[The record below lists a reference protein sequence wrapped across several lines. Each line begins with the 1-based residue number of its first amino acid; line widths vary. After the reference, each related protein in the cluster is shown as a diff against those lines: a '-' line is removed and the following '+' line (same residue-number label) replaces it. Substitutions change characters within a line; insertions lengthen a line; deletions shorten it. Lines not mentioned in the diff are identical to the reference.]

1 MTKAMDS
8 HNFLYLLH
16 SQVRLNGRLMDTF
29 ERSDIAEGIF
39 YEYLRTDDPISYE
52 LRDRVVDGFPFLLA
66 PLARVKEFQSPPS
79 PHKPPELGNPFFRV
93 FAGFTESASSHAM
106 GLAGMVQHG
115 AFAMAGHAT
124 NAAYSFGGI
133 AQGVGSEI
141 DRRRGL
147 LVKHAILLP
156 DTVMHLLS
164 RDPDPIQTVTDWV
177 SGNATPEDEEE
188 LPTRVSS
195 GRVFGYPLS
204 RWFSDTYHAPDE
216 IGPMKIRPT
225 MTMRR
230 KIFLTLVHLYLLLL
244 LIVSF
249 PGSYK
254 SRTKL
259 VVRRSGANKEI
270 SNGLAKE
277 KNGGRGQEQVP
288 DIARSPLERLQHQQG
303 TLSGQGLLTRAS
315 KAFRSSASEEIE
327 EVSSVS
333 SGSGNENGIPLKKKS
348 LSYFL

>member
-1 MTKAMDS
+1 
-8 HNFLYLLH
+8 
-16 SQVRLNGRLMDTF
+16 MDTF

-66 PLARVKEFQSPPS
+66 PLARAKEFQSPPS
-79 PHKPPELGNPFFRV
+79 PQKPQEQGNPLFRV
-93 FAGFTESASSHAM
+93 FTGVTESATSHAM

-133 AQGVGSEI
+133 AQGVGNEI

-156 DTVMHLLS
+156 DTVMHLVS

-204 RWFSDTYHAPDE
+204 RWFSATYHAPDE

-230 KIFLTLVHLYLLLL
+230 KLFLTLVHLYLLLL

-254 SRTKL
+254 TRTKF
-259 VVRRSGANKEI
+259 VVRRSGINRKT
-270 SNGLAKE
+270 SYGNGLAKD
-277 KNGGRGQEQVP
+277 KNGGRGKDEVS

-303 TLSGQGLLTRAS
+303 TLSGESLLSRAS

-327 EVSSVS
+327 EFSSSAS

>member
-1 MTKAMDS
+1 
-8 HNFLYLLH
+8 
-16 SQVRLNGRLMDTF
+16 MDTF

-66 PLARVKEFQSPPS
+66 PLARAKQFQSTPS
-79 PHKPPELGNPFFRV
+79 PQKPPELGNPLFRFYTGV
-93 FAGFTESASSHAM
+93 AESATSHAM
-106 GLAGMVQHG
+106 GFAGMVQHG

-156 DTVMHLLS
+156 DTVMHLVS

-188 LPTRVSS
+188 ELQTRVSS
-195 GRVFGYPLS
+195 GRAFGYPLS

-230 KIFLTLVHLYLLLL
+230 KLFLALVHLYLLLL

-254 SRTKL
+254 SRSKF
-259 VVRRSGANKEI
+259 VVRRSGANKKI
-270 SNGLAKE
+270 SNDKGLAE
-277 KNGGRGQEQVP
+277 DKNGGRGKEEVP
-288 DIARSPLERLQHQQG
+288 DIARSQLDRQQHQQG
-303 TLSGQGLLTRAS
+303 TLNGESLLARAS
-315 KAFRSSASEEIE
+315 KAFRSSASEEID

-333 SGSGNENGIPLKKKS
+333 SGSGNDSGIPLKKKS

>member
-1 MTKAMDS
+1 
-8 HNFLYLLH
+8 
-16 SQVRLNGRLMDTF
+16 MDTF
-29 ERSDIAEGIF
+29 DRSDIAEGIF
-39 YEYLRTDDPISYE
+39 YEYLRTDDPISTE
-52 LRDRVVDGFPFLLA
+52 LRERVMDGFPFLLA
-66 PLARVKEFQSPPS
+66 PLARAKDFQSAPS
-79 PHKPPELGNPFFRV
+79 PQKPPEVGNPLFRV
-93 FAGFTESASSHAM
+93 FAGVTESATSHAM

-115 AFAMAGHAT
+115 AFAMAGHAA
-124 NAAYSFGGI
+124 NAALSFPGHAANAALSFGD
-133 AQGVGSEI
+133 VTKSVVSEV

-156 DTVMHLLS
+156 DTVMHLPETVMHLVS

-177 SGNATPEDEEE
+177 SGNATPEDPEEP
-188 LPTRVSS
+188 LTRVSR

-249 PGSYK
+249 PGSCAT
-254 SRTKL
+254 RTKL
-259 VVRRSGANKEI
+259 VVRRTNKKM
-270 SNGLAKE
+270 SNGKAGLTKD
-277 KNGGRGQEQVP
+277 KNGGQDQVL
-288 DIARSPLERLQHQQG
+288 DIARSPLERLQCQHSG
-303 TLSGQGLLTRAS
+303 ANLLSRAN

-327 EVSSVS
+327 EVASSIS
-333 SGSGNENGIPLKKKS
+333 SGSLSNENGIPLKKKS

>member
-1 MTKAMDS
+1 VTKSMDS
-8 HNFLYLLH
+8 NNFLHLFH
-16 SQVRLNGRLMDTF
+16 TQVRLNGRLMDTF

-66 PLARVKEFQSPPS
+66 PLARAKQFQSPPS
-79 PHKPPELGNPFFRV
+79 PQKPPELGNPLFRV
-93 FAGFTESASSHAM
+93 FTGVTESATSHAM

-156 DTVMHLLS
+156 DTVMHLVS

-204 RWFSDTYHAPDE
+204 RWFSSTYHAPDE

-225 MTMRR
+225 MTMTR
-230 KIFLTLVHLYLLLL
+230 KLFLTLVHLYLLLL

-254 SRTKL
+254 TRSKF
-259 VVRRSGANKEI
+259 VVRRSSANKKM
-270 SNGLAKE
+270 SNGKG
-277 KNGGRGQEQVP
+277 KNGGRGKEEVP

-303 TLSGQGLLTRAS
+303 TSSGESLLSRAN
-315 KAFRSSASEEIE
+315 KAFRPSASEEIE

>member
-1 MTKAMDS
+1 MDS
-8 HNFLYLLH
+8 FA
-16 SQVRLNGRLMDTF
+16 
-29 ERSDIAEGIF
+29 RSDIAEGIF
-39 YEYLRTDDPISYE
+39 YEYLRTDDPISHE
-52 LRDRVVDGFPFLLA
+52 LRERVVDGFPFLLA
-66 PLARVKEFQSPPS
+66 PLARAKEFLSPPS
-79 PHKPPELGNPFFRV
+79 QQKPPELGNPLFRA
-93 FAGFTESASSHAM
+93 FTGATESATSHAM
-106 GLAGMVQHG
+106 GLAGMVQNG

-133 AQGVGSEI
+133 AQGVGGEI

-156 DTVMHLLS
+156 NTVMHLIS

-177 SGNATPEDEEE
+177 SGNATPEDQEEV
-188 LPTRVSS
+188 LTRVSS

-204 RWFSDTYHAPDE
+204 RWFSATYHAPDE

-230 KIFLTLVHLYLLLL
+230 KLFLTLVHLYLLLL

-254 SRTKL
+254 TRTKF
-259 VVRRSGANKEI
+259 VVRRSGAKKQI
-270 SNGLAKE
+270 SNGKGLAKD
-277 KNGGRGQEQVP
+277 KNGGCSQDQVP

-303 TLSGQGLLTRAS
+303 TLSGETLLSRAS

-327 EVSSVS
+327 EASSIS
-333 SGSGNENGIPLKKKS
+333 SNSGNENGIPLKKKS